1 MNTIKKKAG
10 LGRGLSALLENAD
23 TDITSGGG
31 SALAGS
37 VSPHSDF

>member
-1 MNTIKKKAG
+1 MNTLNKKVG
-10 LGRGLSALLENAD
+10 LGRGLSALLANAD

-37 VSPHSDF
+37 VS